1 MKHPQNAEDPVAI
14 SRLPSRA
21 RNYKKKNV
29 FAAQRFCPYQ
39 ACPKTKNFNRVY
51 IFVPCSLTTFSEAVE
66 TLEFPLDAR
75 PSSERQR
82 I

>member
-1 MKHPQNAEDPVAI
+1 MQKILLQFLDCLQGQGI
-14 SRLPSRA
+14 KK
-21 RNYKKKNV
+21 KKKNV